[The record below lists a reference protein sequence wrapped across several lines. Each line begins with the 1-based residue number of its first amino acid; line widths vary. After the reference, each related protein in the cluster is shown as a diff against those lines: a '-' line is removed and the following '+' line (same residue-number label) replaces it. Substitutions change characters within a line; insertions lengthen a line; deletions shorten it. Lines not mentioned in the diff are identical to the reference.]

1 MDDAQQIG
9 DLIEAFS
16 RKCTE
21 SGRVD
26 GAFSGELELVF
37 TDLERCAV
45 ILMEMRAR
53 CSYARQGPF
62 RMPRDP

>member
-1 MDDAQQIG
+1 MDDAQQIR

-21 SGRVD
+21 SGRFE
-26 GAFSGELELVF
+26 GAFGGELELVF
-37 TDLERCAV
+37 TELERCAV
-45 ILMEMRAR
+45 LLMETHAR
-53 CSYARQGPF
+53 SSYARQGPF